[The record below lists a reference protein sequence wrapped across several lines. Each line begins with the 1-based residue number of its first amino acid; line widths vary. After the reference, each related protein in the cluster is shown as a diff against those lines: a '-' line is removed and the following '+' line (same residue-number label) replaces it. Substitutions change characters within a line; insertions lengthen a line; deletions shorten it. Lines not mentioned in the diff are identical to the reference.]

1 MQFVIFLYFC
11 FFSFIYSTTLDRYD
25 EIKAKDFHLID
36 SEGNIIISFS
46 EFDVSQFDSLFS
58 MIKINI
64 DLIKKNQDLINS
76 NQNQI
81 YRVQA
86 QAIENKLK
94 INDLDQNTSAIFNS
108 DIHRNT
114 TKILQIEQI
123 LLDIQSKLYN
133 KEKIDSTEFFKHG
146 KAPRAIVLVQENV
159 KYPEIAKS
167 MGIEGKVY
175 VKFFIDKKGN
185 VDSNKITIIEGIP
198 ALNNAAIEAAKKSV
212 WHPAEKVDGTP
223 VGTYLTIPI
232 NFELK

>member
-11 FFSFIYSTTLDRYD
+11 FFSFIYSSTLDRYD

-81 YRVQA
+81 YRVQTETIA
-86 QAIENKLK
+86 NELK
-94 INDLDQNTSAIFNS
+94 IKDLDQNTSSIFNS

-114 TKILQIEQI
+114 TKILQIEKI

-133 KEKIDSTEFFKHG
+133 EEKTDKTEFVKYS
-146 KAPRAIVLVQENV
+146 KNPRAIVSVQENLQYP
-159 KYPEIAKS
+159 KYAKKR
-167 MGIEGKVY
+167 GVEGTVF
-175 VKFFIDKKGN
+175 VKFYIDNKGN
-185 VDSNKITIIEGIP
+185 VDPNKITIIEGIP
-198 ALNNAAIEAAKKSV
+198 ELNNAAIEAVKKSV
-212 WHPAEKVDGTP
+212 WHPAEHEDMKVG
-223 VGTYLTIPI
+223 VYLSMPI

>member
-11 FFSFIYSTTLDRYD
+11 FFSFIYSSTLDRYD

-94 INDLDQNTSAIFNS
+94 INHN
-108 DIHRNT
+108 
-114 TKILQIEQI
+114 
-123 LLDIQSKLYN
+123 
-133 KEKIDSTEFFKHG
+133 
-146 KAPRAIVLVQENV
+146 
-159 KYPEIAKS
+159 
-167 MGIEGKVY
+167 
-175 VKFFIDKKGN
+175 
-185 VDSNKITIIEGIP
+185 
-198 ALNNAAIEAAKKSV
+198 
-212 WHPAEKVDGTP
+212 
-223 VGTYLTIPI
+223 
-232 NFELK
+232 